1 MPTLM
6 AAADVFISRAGA
18 SSCNEIAV
26 SGTPCILI
34 PSPNVT
40 DNHQEK
46 NARIIES
53 RGGCVLLL
61 EKECTGQR
69 LYEEVTSLLADE
81 QRCRAMR
88 KALQASSM
96 PDSADRI
103 CDIIAEL
110 AKK

>member
-26 SGTPCILI
+26 SGTPCVLI

-46 NARIIES
+46 NARIVEG

-61 EKECTGQR
+61 EKECTAQR
-69 LYEEVTSLLADE
+69 LYEEVTALLADKE
-81 QRCRAMR
+81 RCAAMR
-88 KALQASSM
+88 KALMDSSM

-103 CDIIAEL
+103 CDIITQL
-110 AKK
+110 ARK